1 MKQTQRLLISIALG
15 VAGILSFPLR
25 AEDFYLTRLRE
36 GEQALQAKRTLEAVD
51 QLKIACFGLLDQ
63 PQLLSEGL
71 AELALAQ
78 AAAGR
83 TADADATLARFVD
96 VEQRFG
102 AWAKVPLPSE
112 TRTDF
117 ENLLLKQVRAEK
129 LMAIP
134 TLAPLVEAEEQ
145 RRLAKMSPKER
156 KKELEA
162 KAKAE
167 PRVPPPAPVEQ
178 QVVVQLT
185 PVSPPAPAP
194 QMPLPEAQALVKNG
208 KAAEAKGPLAALA
221 VADPKNREVRKSLLE
236 AAALTR
242 DWKLCTAQA
251 AVLEP
256 FANGEEA
263 YMFYAAVGLYET
275 GNVASAR
282 TLAQRA
288 RPLVASSAF
297 VDYYSKR
304 ILGN

>member
-1 MKQTQRLLISIALG
+1 MKRTQRVLFPAVLAT
-15 VAGILSFPLR
+15 AAILAFPLK
-25 AEDFYLTRLRE
+25 ADDFYLTRLRE

-96 VEQRFG
+96 VEQRF
-102 AWAKVPLPSE
+102 AVWPKVPLSAE
-112 TRTDF
+112 SRASF
-117 ENLLLKQVRAEK
+117 EELLVRRVGSEK
-129 LMAIP
+129 L
-134 TLAPLVEAEEQ
+134 LAVPSLAALVEAEEQ

-156 KKELEA
+156 KKAQEA
-162 KAKAE
+162 KPKAE
-167 PRVPPPAPVEQ
+167 PSVPPPAPAEQ

-185 PVSPPAPAP
+185 PPSPAPAP
-194 QMPLPEAQALVKNG
+194 RMSLAETQALVKTG
-208 KAAEAKGPLAALA
+208 KAAEAKGPLVALA

-236 AAALTR
+236 AAALTK
-242 DWKLCTAQA
+242 DWTLCTAQA

-256 FANGEEA
+256 FADGEEP

-282 TLAQRA
+282 TLARRA
-288 RPLVASSAF
+288 RPLISSSAF
-297 VDYYSKR
+297 VDYYSNR